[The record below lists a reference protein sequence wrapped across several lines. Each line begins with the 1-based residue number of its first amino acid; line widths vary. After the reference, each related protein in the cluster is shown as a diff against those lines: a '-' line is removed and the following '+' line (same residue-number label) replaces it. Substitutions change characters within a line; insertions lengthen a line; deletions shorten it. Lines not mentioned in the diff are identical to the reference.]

1 MADTNDKT
9 DMAEERTDWAEDRTI
24 LAVERTFASWMGLG
38 LGFVGVGLALNAVFG
53 PAEPTWLA
61 KGSATAFLLI
71 AIAAYFIARHQAC
84 ESYHKLEER
93 YAQATRPRTFT
104 FMATAAAIA
113 TIIVGAVLWTV

>member
-24 LAVERTFASWMGLG
+24 LAVERTYASWMGLG

-61 KGSATAFLLI
+61 KGSASVFLAI
-71 AIAAYFIARHQAC
+71 AVAAYFIARHQAC
-84 ESYHKLEER
+84 ESYRKLKER
-93 YAQATRPRTFT
+93 YTEATRPRTFT
-104 FMATAAAIA
+104 MLTLAASVATG
-113 TIIVGAVLWTV
+113 IVGAVLWTV